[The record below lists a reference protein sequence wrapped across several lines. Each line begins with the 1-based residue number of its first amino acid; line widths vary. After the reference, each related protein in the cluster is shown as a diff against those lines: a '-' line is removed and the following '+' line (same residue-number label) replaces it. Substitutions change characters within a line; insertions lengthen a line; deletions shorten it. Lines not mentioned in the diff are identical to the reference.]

1 MPRNL
6 EYVPYGYEPPKPTTK
21 GTLIFYDLF
30 EQVQEELEQA
40 VAILEERSFV
50 KLVLYPLHEETAK
63 RMFKEPPS
71 PYYKREKQLEE
82 WIGDRDRSSIVIEA
96 FESKRKKYTPIDTAL
111 HHLVDK
117 YKGPHFLLLAPE
129 VANSFASYSSFEE
142 WIVKLRLILLS
153 EPTHLHPRLE
163 KFRHRWDI
171 AGEKREECEERE
183 EP

>member
-30 EQVQEELEQA
+30 EQDQVVLEQA
-40 VAILEERSFV
+40 AAIFEERSFA
-50 KLVLYPLHEETAK
+50 KLVLYPLHEETVK

-71 PYYKREKQLEE
+71 PYYKREKQLQE
-82 WIGDRDRSSIVIEA
+82 WIEEHGRSSVVIES

-111 HHLVDK
+111 RHLVEK
-117 YKGPHFLLLAPE
+117 YGSPHFLLLTPE
-129 VANSFASYSSFEE
+129 VANVFASFSSFEE

-153 EPTHLHPRLE
+153 EPPFLHPRLE
-163 KFRHRWDI
+163 KFRHRWDV
-171 AGEKREECEERE
+171 AGEKREEL
-183 EP
+183 

>member
-30 EQVQEELEQA
+30 EQVQEDLEQA
-40 VAILEERSFV
+40 AAILEERSFV

-63 RMFKEPPS
+63 RMFKETVS
-71 PYYKREKQLEE
+71 PYYKREKQLVE
-82 WIGDRDRSSIVIEA
+82 WIEDHAGSSVVIEP

-111 HHLVDK
+111 RHLAEK
-117 YKGPHFLLLAPE
+117 YGSPHFLILTPE
-129 VANSFASYSSFEE
+129 MANAFASFSSFEE

-153 EPTHLHPRLE
+153 EPPYLHPRLE
-163 KFRHRWDI
+163 KFRHRWDV
-171 AGEKREECEERE
+171 AGEKREDR
-183 EP
+183 

>member
-30 EQVQEELEQA
+30 EQVQEDLEQA
-40 VAILEERSFV
+40 AAILEERSFV

-63 RMFKEPPS
+63 RMFKETVS
-71 PYYKREKQLEE
+71 PYYKREKQLLE
-82 WIGDRDRSSIVIEA
+82 WIEDHSGSSVVIEP

-111 HHLVDK
+111 RHLAEK
-117 YKGPHFLLLAPE
+117 YGSPHFLILTPE
-129 VANSFASYSSFEE
+129 MANAFASFSSFEE

-153 EPTHLHPRLE
+153 EPPYLHPRLE
-163 KFRHRWDI
+163 KFRHRWDV
-171 AGEKREECEERE
+171 AGEKREDR
-183 EP
+183 

>member
-30 EQVQEELEQA
+30 EQVQEDLEQA
-40 VAILEERSFV
+40 AAILEERSFV

-63 RMFKEPPS
+63 RMFKETVS
-71 PYYKREKQLEE
+71 PYYKREKQLLE
-82 WIGDRDRSSIVIEA
+82 WIEDHAGSSVVIEP

-111 HHLVDK
+111 RHLAEK
-117 YKGPHFLLLAPE
+117 YGSPHFLILTPE
-129 VANSFASYSSFEE
+129 MANAFASFSSFEE

-153 EPTHLHPRLE
+153 EPPYLHPRLE
-163 KFRHRWDI
+163 KFRHRWDV
-171 AGEKREECEERE
+171 AGEKREDR
-183 EP
+183 

>member
-30 EQVQEELEQA
+30 EQVQEDLEQA
-40 VAILEERSFV
+40 AAILEERSFV

-63 RMFKEPPS
+63 RMFKEPVS
-71 PYYKREKQLEE
+71 PYYKREKQLQE
-82 WIGDRDRSSIVIEA
+82 WIKDHAGSSVVIEP

-111 HHLVDK
+111 RHLAEK
-117 YKGPHFLLLAPE
+117 YGSPHFLILTPE
-129 VANSFASYSSFEE
+129 MANAFASFSSFEE

-153 EPTHLHPRLE
+153 EPPYLHPRLE
-163 KFRHRWDI
+163 KFRHRWDV
-171 AGEKREECEERE
+171 AGEKPENR
-183 EP
+183 

>member
-30 EQVQEELEQA
+30 EQVQEDLEQA
-40 VAILEERSFV
+40 AAILEERSFV

-63 RMFKEPPS
+63 RMFKEPVS
-71 PYYKREKQLEE
+71 PYYKREKRLQE
-82 WIGDRDRSSIVIEA
+82 WIEDHAGASVVIEP

-111 HHLVDK
+111 RHLAEK
-117 YKGPHFLLLAPE
+117 YGSPYFLVLTPE
-129 VANSFASYSSFEE
+129 MANAFASFSSFEE

-153 EPTHLHPRLE
+153 EPPYLHPRLE
-163 KFRHRWDI
+163 KFRHRWDV
-171 AGEKREECEERE
+171 AGEKLEER
-183 EP
+183 